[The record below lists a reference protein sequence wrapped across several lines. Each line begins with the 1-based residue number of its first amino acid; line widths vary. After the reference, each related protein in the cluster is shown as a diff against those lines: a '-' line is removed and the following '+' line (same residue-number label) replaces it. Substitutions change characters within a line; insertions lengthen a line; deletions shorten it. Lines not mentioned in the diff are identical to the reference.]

1 MSDMFAMLQSWE
13 LFSSCPLDSFKQL
26 QSGDLQVPI
35 SFIMDILER
44 TRSLCQTQTIF
55 LVIVPGHVYGVESN
69 SE

>member
-1 MSDMFAMLQSWE
+1 MSDVFAMLQSWE

-35 SFIMDILER
+35 FIMDILER